1 MQISVATMDNSRK
14 FLQKLKTRQNYHM
27 IQQFH
32 FWLYIQRKLKSQS
45 SICTSIFIAAI
56 VCVCVCVRIYTHTMD
71 YYSAMTKR
79 ELLPFTTTWMDLES
93 NVLSEISQT
102 EKSKINGIDCIWN
115 LRKKKKAKN

>member
-1 MQISVATMDNSRK
+1 M
-14 FLQKLKTRQNYHM
+14 
-27 IQQFH
+27 
-32 FWLYIQRKLKSQS
+32 
-45 SICTSIFIAAI
+45 
-56 VCVCVCVRIYTHTMD
+56 RIYTHTMD